1 MAGVREISTGGFKA
15 MTPRQRIALQA
26 DWWPAACRT
35 QGWKTGDRNL
45 RLRVC
50 MWAVSLVNPTQ
61 LELLDAI
68 ISDRVPARWLASTND
83 LDSKEDVDRVKACL
97 GMLADKLKETG
108 EVGRPEIGRARRL
121 RDVIRDQI
129 KCLALYHP
137 RPRAYVAEII
147 DDKFNSWRQFGPP
160 LTIKDLTDDLIVRKD
175 KKTGKPKEIPSQLD
189 QLVMRLAA
197 VVNQKRNENVLM
209 PAYAHL
215 QRPRPLTIHDM
226 KIAAKVPCTCAE
238 CGRRRAHGLIPALLP
253 PGEAENWSD
262 FDPELEPAT
271 MADPELGVDAG
282 FNENNPF

>member
-1 MAGVREISTGGFKA
+1 

-35 QGWKTGDRNL
+35 QSWKTSDRNL

-50 MWAVSLVNPTQ
+50 MWAVSLENPTQ
-61 LELLDAI
+61 LSLLEAI
-68 ISDRVPARWLASTND
+68 NSDRQPVRWLESTND
-83 LDSKEDVDRVKACL
+83 LDSTADVDRVKACL

-121 RDVIRDQI
+121 RDVIRDHI

-147 DDKFNSWRQFGPP
+147 DDKFNSWRKYGPP

-175 KKTGKPKEIPSQLD
+175 KKTGEPKEIPSQLD

-197 VVNQKRNENVLM
+197 VVNAKRNENKLV

-215 QRPRPLTIHDM
+215 QGPYALTIHEM
-226 KIAAKVPCTCAE
+226 KITAKVPCTCAE
-238 CGRRRAHGLIPALLP
+238 CCRLRARGLIPALLP
-253 PGEAENWSD
+253 PVEVESWSD
-262 FDPELEPAT
+262 FDPELETANC
-271 MADPELGVDAG
+271 ADPELG
-282 FNENNPF
+282 NIQSEESKNPF